1 MVRAS
6 QLLAPSQELAARA
19 QPMSRPFS
27 FLLFFSFD
35 FAFASKT
42 FHAFSGILVPSHGT
56 IHSVRMVPSTKPA
69 PNTSSK

>member
-6 QLLAPSQELAARA
+6 TLLAPSQELAARA

-42 FHAFSGILVPSHGT
+42 FHAFSGILITQVPGRPQSASDFRDT
-56 IHSVRMVPSTKPA
+56 L
-69 PNTSSK
+69 NTSS